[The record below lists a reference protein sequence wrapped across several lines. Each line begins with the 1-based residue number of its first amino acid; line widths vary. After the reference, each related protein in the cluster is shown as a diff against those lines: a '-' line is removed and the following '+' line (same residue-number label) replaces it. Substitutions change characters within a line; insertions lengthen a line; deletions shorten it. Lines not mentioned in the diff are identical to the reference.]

1 MERRRIFVKVPVNV
15 LSILLGIASLGIGF
29 GQMIVNQK
37 QNEEMINEQVKKVL
51 AEQEKKEE

>member
-1 MERRRIFVKVPVNV
+1 MKVPVNV

-37 QNEEMINEQVKKVL
+37 QNEEMIDEQVKKVL